1 MMTDIN
7 APPLNGIGGSILFWQ
22 NYISAAYVVVNQG
35 GTSSGKTYAI
45 EQVLYCLACQT
56 AKLVITVVAQDNPNL
71 KAGALRDALTIYS
84 DSPTLQNMVKTYN
97 KTDRIFEFNNGSE
110 QWDKLAQSWEAQ
122 ALKPGAFMDY
132 EGIVD
137 LSDFMV
143 QRYLTKIQIANERLY
158 WLGKSATKEAAFT
171 ADFSGLLPSIAAAS
185 GVYKVDLGKPAT
197 SMAATAIDANGIVTV
212 ADTATLRDG
221 DVVTITGVTGSSKDT
236 TNGGPGIIVQ
246 GQSYFIK
253 IASAT
258 TFKLVRNFNEIN
270 TRKPATFS
278 GTATAATVSY
288 INASNVLGVLA
299 GIYAQLDPADRSQ
312 ADFNLQIPLHIGYA
326 YAQAQADK
334 AVNVLNAFTDPKKMD
349 YLGLP
354 LQLMN
359 HWQANTILGA
369 RSSNL
374 FLGVDLLGDA
384 SELSTVY
391 MKPYTNDNV
400 VRMKARMKAAV
411 NYKFANELFYLNA

>member
-1 MMTDIN
+1 MPQFTFTN
-7 APPLNGIGGSILFWQ
+7 N
-22 NYISAAYVVVNQG
+22 
-35 GTSSGKTYAI
+35 TYAGEALAGFMASTLLEADSVKRGLLTVI
-45 EQVLYCLACQT
+45 NDVKARKVILDVDDDVVLQDPSGIFADQGTT
-56 AKLVITVVAQDNPNL
+56 A
-71 KAGALRDALTIYS
+71 
-84 DSPTLQNMVKTYN
+84 LQNESYLDPVVY
-97 KTDRIFEFNNGSE
+97 EFMKQE
-110 QWDKLAQSWEAQ
+110 QWDKLVQSWESQ
-122 ALKPGAFMDY
+122 SLKPGAFMDY
-132 EGIVD
+132 EGVVD

-171 ADFSGLLPSIAAAS
+171 ASFAGLLPTISSAS
-185 GVYKVDLGKPAT
+185 GVYKVGLSKPAT
-197 SMAATAIDANGIVTV
+197 SMAATAISASGIVTV
-212 ADTATLRDG
+212 ADTSTLSDG
-221 DVVTITGVTGSSKDT
+221 DVVTITAVTGTSKDT
-236 TNGGPGIIVQ
+236 TNGTPGIDVQ
-246 GQSYFIK
+246 GQSYFVQV
-253 IASAT
+253 ASAT

-278 GTATAATVSY
+278 GTATAATISY
-288 INASNVLGVLA
+288 INASNVLGVLSSV
-299 GIYAQLDPADRSQ
+299 YSQLDPADRSQ
-312 ADFNLQIPLHIGYA
+312 EDFNLQIPLHIGYA
-326 YAQAQADK
+326 YAQAQANK
-334 AVNVLNAFTDPKKMD
+334 ATNVLNAFSDPKKMD
-349 YLGLP
+349 YLGVP

-411 NYKFANELFYLNA
+411 NYKFANEIFYLSA

>member
-1 MMTDIN
+1 M
-7 APPLNGIGGSILFWQ
+7 
-22 NYISAAYVVVNQG
+22 AA
-35 GTSSGKTYAI
+35 
-45 EQVLYCLACQT
+45 
-56 AKLVITVVAQDNPNL
+56 
-71 KAGALRDALTIYS
+71 
-84 DSPTLQNMVKTYN
+84 
-97 KTDRIFEFNNGSE
+97 E
-110 QWDKLAQSWEAQ
+110 QWDKLVQSWESQ
-122 ALKPGAFMDY
+122 QLKPGAFLDY
-132 EGIVD
+132 EGVVD

-158 WLGKSATKEAAFT
+158 WLGKGSTKEAAFT
-171 ADFSGLLPSIAAAS
+171 APFTGLLPSIAAAS
-185 GVYKVDLGKPAT
+185 GVYKVGLGKSDTYLAV
-197 SMAATAIDANGIVTV
+197 TAMSGLGVVTV
-212 ADTATLRDG
+212 GSTATLRDG
-221 DVVTITGVTGSSKDT
+221 DVVTITAVTGVIKDT
-236 TNGGPGIIVQ
+236 TNGGAGIDVA
-246 GQSYFIK
+246 GQSYFIQVL
-253 IASAT
+253 SAT
-258 TFKLVRNFNEIN
+258 TFKLVRNYNEIN
-270 TRKPATFS
+270 TRKAATFS
-278 GTATAATVSY
+278 GSASAATASY
-288 INASNVLGVLA
+288 INASNVLGVLT

-312 ADFNLQIPLHIGYA
+312 EDFNLQIPLHVGYA

-349 YLGLP
+349 YLGVP

-411 NYKFANELFYLNA
+411 NFKFANELFYLGA

>member
-1 MMTDIN
+1 MAQFTFTN
-7 APPLNGIGGSILFWQ
+7 N
-22 NYISAAYVVVNQG
+22 
-35 GTSSGKTYAI
+35 TYAG
-45 EQVLYCLACQT
+45 EALAGFMAST
-56 AKLVITVVAQDNPNL
+56 LLEADSVKRGLLTVINDVKQRKIILDVDDDVV
-71 KAGALRDALTIYS
+71 
-84 DSPTLQNMVKTYN
+84 LQNPSGIF
-97 KTDRIFEFNNGSE
+97 TDQGTTAAQNESYLDPVVYEFMKQE
-110 QWDKLAQSWEAQ
+110 QWDKLVQSWESQ
-122 ALKPGAFMDY
+122 QLKPGAFLDY
-132 EGIVD
+132 EGVVD

-158 WLGKSATKEAAFT
+158 WLGKGSTKEAAFT
-171 ADFSGLLPSIAAAS
+171 APFTGLLPTIAAAS
-185 GVYKVDLGKPAT
+185 GVYKVGLGKSET
-197 SMAATAIDANGIVTV
+197 SMAATAVSAAGVVTV
-212 ADTATLRDG
+212 SSTATLKDG
-221 DVVTITGVTGSSKDT
+221 DVVTITAVTGTSKDT
-236 TNGGPGIIVQ
+236 TNGGAGIDVQ
-246 GQSYFIK
+246 GQSYFIQV
-253 IASAT
+253 ASAT
-258 TFKLVRNFNEIN
+258 TFKLVRNYNEVN
-270 TRKPATFS
+270 TRKAATFS
-278 GTATAATVSY
+278 GTSTAATVSY
-288 INASNVLGVLA
+288 INASNVLGVLT

-312 ADFNLQIPLHIGYA
+312 EDFNLQIPLHVGYA

-349 YLGLP
+349 YLGVP

-411 NYKFANELFYLNA
+411 NYKFANELFYLSA

>member
-1 MMTDIN
+1 MAQFTFTN
-7 APPLNGIGGSILFWQ
+7 N
-22 NYISAAYVVVNQG
+22 
-35 GTSSGKTYAI
+35 TYAG
-45 EQVLYCLACQT
+45 EALAGFMAST
-56 AKLVITVVAQDNPNL
+56 LLEADSVKRGLLTVINDVKARKVILDVDDDVV
-71 KAGALRDALTIYS
+71 
-84 DSPTLQNMVKTYN
+84 LQNPSG
-97 KTDRIFEFNNGSE
+97 IFADQGTTAQQTESYLDPVVYEFMKQE
-110 QWDKLAQSWEAQ
+110 QWDKLVQSWESQ
-122 ALKPGAFMDY
+122 QLKPGAFLDY
-132 EGIVD
+132 EGVVD

-158 WLGKSATKEAAFT
+158 WLGKGATKEAAFT
-171 ADFSGLLPSIAAAS
+171 APFQGLLPSISAAS
-185 GVYKVDLGKPAT
+185 DVYKVGLSRAET
-197 SMAATAIDANGIVTV
+197 SMTASAISATGIVTV
-212 ADTATLRDG
+212 SSTASLKDG
-221 DVVTITGVTGSSKDT
+221 DVVTLTAVSGGIKDT
-236 TNGGPGIIVQ
+236 TNGGAGIDVA
-246 GQSYFIK
+246 GQSYFIQV
-253 IASAT
+253 ASST
-258 TFKLVRNFNEIN
+258 SFKLVRNYNEIN
-270 TRKPATFS
+270 TRKAASFS
-278 GTATAATVSY
+278 GTASAATVSY
-288 INASNVLGVLA
+288 INASNVLGVLS

-312 ADFNLQIPLHIGYA
+312 EDFNLQIPLHVGYA

-334 AVNVLNAFTDPKKMD
+334 ATNVLNAFTDKKKMD

-411 NYKFANELFYLNA
+411 NFKFANELFYLSA

>member
-1 MMTDIN
+1 MAQFTFTN
-7 APPLNGIGGSILFWQ
+7 N
-22 NYISAAYVVVNQG
+22 
-35 GTSSGKTYAI
+35 TYAGEALAGFMASTLLEADSVKRGLLTVI
-45 EQVLYCLACQT
+45 NDVKSRKVILDVDDDVVLQDPSGMFTDQGTT
-56 AKLVITVVAQDNPNL
+56 AAQNESYLDPVV
-71 KAGALRDALTIYS
+71 Y
-84 DSPTLQNMVKTYN
+84 
-97 KTDRIFEFNNGSE
+97 EFMKQE
-110 QWDKLAQSWEAQ
+110 QWDKLVQSWETQ
-122 ALKPGAFMDY
+122 QLKPGAFQDY
-132 EGIVD
+132 EGVVD

-158 WLGKSATKEAAFT
+158 WLGKGATKEAAFSAPFT
-171 ADFSGLLPSIAAAS
+171 GLLPTIAAAS
-185 GVYKVDLGKPAT
+185 GVYKVGLGKPAT
-197 SMAATAIDANGIVTV
+197 SMAATAISALGVVTV
-212 ADTATLRDG
+212 SSTATLKDG
-221 DVVTITGVTGSSKDT
+221 DVVTITAVTGTSKDT
-236 TNGGPGIIVQ
+236 TNGGSGIDVQ
-246 GQSYFIK
+246 GQSYFIQV
-253 IASAT
+253 ISAT
-258 TFKLVRNFNEIN
+258 TFKLVRNYNEVN

-288 INASNVLGVLA
+288 INSSNVLDVLT

-312 ADFNLQIPLHIGYA
+312 EDFNLQIPLHVGYA

-349 YLGLP
+349 YLGVP

-411 NYKFANELFYLNA
+411 NYKFANELFYLSA

>member
-1 MMTDIN
+1 MAQFTFTN
-7 APPLNGIGGSILFWQ
+7 N
-22 NYISAAYVVVNQG
+22 
-35 GTSSGKTYAI
+35 TYAG
-45 EQVLYCLACQT
+45 EALAGFMAST
-56 AKLVITVVAQDNPNL
+56 LLEADSVKRGLLTVINDVKQRKIILDVDDDVV
-71 KAGALRDALTIYS
+71 
-84 DSPTLQNMVKTYN
+84 LQNPSG
-97 KTDRIFEFNNGSE
+97 IFADQGTTATQTESYLDPVVYEFMKQE
-110 QWDKLAQSWEAQ
+110 QWDKLVQSWESQ
-122 ALKPGAFMDY
+122 QLKPGAFLDY
-132 EGIVD
+132 EGVVD

-158 WLGKSATKEAAFT
+158 WLGKGSTKEAAFT
-171 ADFSGLLPSIAAAS
+171 APFTGLLPSIAAAS
-185 GVYKVDLGKPAT
+185 GVYKVGLGKSET
-197 SMAATAIDANGIVTV
+197 SMAATAISGLGVVTV
-212 ADTATLRDG
+212 SSTATLRDG
-221 DVVTITGVTGSSKDT
+221 DVVTVTGVTGGIKDT
-236 TNGGPGIIVQ
+236 TNGGAGIDVA
-246 GQSYFIK
+246 GQSYFIQVT
-253 IASAT
+253 SAT
-258 TFKLVRNFNEIN
+258 TFKLVRNYNEVN
-270 TRKPATFS
+270 TRKAATFS
-278 GTATAATVSY
+278 GTASAATVSY
-288 INASNVLGVLA
+288 INASNVLGVLT

-312 ADFNLQIPLHIGYA
+312 EDFNLQIPLHVGYA

-349 YLGLP
+349 YLGVP

-411 NYKFANELFYLNA
+411 NFKFANELFYLSA